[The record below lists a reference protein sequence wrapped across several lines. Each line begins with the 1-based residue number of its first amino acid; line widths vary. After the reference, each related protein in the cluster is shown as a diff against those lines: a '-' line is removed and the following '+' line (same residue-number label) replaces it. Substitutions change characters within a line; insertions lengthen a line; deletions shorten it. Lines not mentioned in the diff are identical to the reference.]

1 MKMAGRLERKKI
13 SWVLSYIQGETVEVW
28 KENVMEEITEGMLE
42 AETVEELFQKIR
54 AEFEEMDE
62 ESRKVDKLQA
72 LE

>member
-1 MKMAGRLERKKI
+1 M
-13 SWVLSYIQGETVEVW
+13 EVW

-54 AEFEEMDE
+54 AEFGEMDE

>member
-1 MKMAGRLERKKI
+1 M
-13 SWVLSYIQGETVEVW
+13 LSYIQEETVEVW

-54 AEFEEMDE
+54 AEFGEMDE
-62 ESRKVDKLQA
+62 ESRKVDKLQV

>member
-1 MKMAGRLERKKI
+1 M
-13 SWVLSYIQGETVEVW
+13 LSYIQEETVEVW

>member
-1 MKMAGRLERKKI
+1 
-13 SWVLSYIQGETVEVW
+13 LSYIQEETVEVW

-54 AEFEEMDE
+54 AEFGEMDE

>member
-1 MKMAGRLERKKI
+1 MAGRLEREKI

-54 AEFEEMDE
+54 AEFGEMDE

>member
-54 AEFEEMDE
+54 AEFGEMDE

>member
-1 MKMAGRLERKKI
+1 
-13 SWVLSYIQGETVEVW
+13 VLSYIQEETVEVW

-54 AEFEEMDE
+54 AEFGEMDE

>member
-1 MKMAGRLERKKI
+1 M
-13 SWVLSYIQGETVEVW
+13 LSYIQEETVEVW

-54 AEFEEMDE
+54 AEFGEMDE

>member
-1 MKMAGRLERKKI
+1 
-13 SWVLSYIQGETVEVW
+13 VLSYIQEETVEVW

-54 AEFEEMDE
+54 AEFGEMDE
-62 ESRKVDKLQA
+62 ESRKVDKLQV

>member
-1 MKMAGRLERKKI
+1 MKMAGRLEREKI

-54 AEFEEMDE
+54 AEFGEMDE

>member
-1 MKMAGRLERKKI
+1 
-13 SWVLSYIQGETVEVW
+13 VLSYIQEETVEVW